1 MKFLEKIKEFFG
13 IGKTEN
19 PEYFDEIVAEV
30 EPKQVEEVQTDQVKQ
45 KKVWMHKGKSA
56 VLVPKSDQGAWETK
70 GYTRGRAKKT
80 GKAAKAKKK

>member
-19 PEYFDEIVAEV
+19 PEYFDAIVAEV
-30 EPKQVEEVQTDQVKQ
+30 EPKQIEEIQIVQVKQ

-56 VLVPKSDQGAWETK
+56 VLVPKNDQGAWEGK

-80 GKAAKAKKK
+80 GKTAKAKKK